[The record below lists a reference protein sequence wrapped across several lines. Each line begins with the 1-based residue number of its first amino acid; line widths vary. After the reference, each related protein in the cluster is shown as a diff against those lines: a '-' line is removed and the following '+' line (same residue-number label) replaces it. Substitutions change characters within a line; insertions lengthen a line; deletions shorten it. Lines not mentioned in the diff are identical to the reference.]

1 MSMVILDARQL
12 AKAPL
17 DTKVRVSGGQW
28 APRALYLRVEKEVSV
43 LIPQLVQ
50 GKLYRLSDI
59 YGESRW
65 NDLGNAWMKRK
76 AGRCFAHMVATKRFA
91 LEFVQYKRSAT
102 KRYRLLTG

>member
-1 MSMVILDARQL
+1 MSMDILDAKQL

-17 DTKVRVSGGQW
+17 DTKIPVLGGQW
-28 APRALYLRVEKEVSV
+28 APRALYAQVEQEVSL
-43 LIPQLVQ
+43 LIPRLVP

-65 NDLGNAWMKRK
+65 NTLGNAWVKRK
-76 AGRCFAHMVATKRFA
+76 AGRCFAHMVSTGKFA

-102 KRYRLLTG
+102 KRYRLPTG